1 MFPEK
6 LQRNE
11 KKTSPFSSQIN
22 CFPRRCAASKAAF
35 PVWVAR
41 RLLRRP
47 CSLVPPSHS
56 RPCVCASRAS
66 PLASLATAAG
76 TSVRR
81 GSRVPRSCIFRWPAL
96 RCATLRL
103 LVAVVKSHVCPPL
116 ISTKHAPLL
125 LDDSPLSHPQ
135 IVLSSQPLFL
145 LLVCVDS
152 QSVLRRST
160 KREFFTRLVLFP
172 QLQRFPLA
180 GYMHNL
186 HIFNYISTTTTK
198 ITAAAAPHGSAE
210 NPPRAQR
217 EPLP

>member
-1 MFPEK
+1 
-6 LQRNE
+6 
-11 KKTSPFSSQIN
+11 
-22 CFPRRCAASKAAF
+22 
-35 PVWVAR
+35 
-41 RLLRRP
+41 
-47 CSLVPPSHS
+47 VP
-56 RPCVCASRAS
+56 AGAS
-66 PLASLATAAG
+66 PLVSLATAAG

-96 RCATLRL
+96 RCATLLL

-160 KREFFTRLVLFP
+160 KREFFTQLVLFP
-172 QLQRFPLA
+172 RLQRFPLA
-180 GYMHNL
+180 GYLHNL